1 MGDWQ
6 RSNRKNKRYKLEPY
20 SKQWVEDFA
29 VLKNQISPLY
39 GKNLLDF
46 HHIGSTSVPGM
57 LAKAQID
64 VCAVVADIEK
74 VKDVRTAFE
83 ELGYEAKGDYVGQ
96 GEEYFTFTDAD
107 GQRKYNIHTLQ
118 QGDPAVEGYLSFRDY
133 LTAFP
138 EAMQKCPIF

>member
-83 ELGYEAKGDYVGQ
+83 ELGYEAKV
-96 GEEYFTFTDAD
+96 TT
-107 GQRKYNIHTLQ
+107 
-118 QGDPAVEGYLSFRDY
+118 
-133 LTAFP
+133 
-138 EAMQKCPIF
+138 